1 MRRTSLSVD
10 SKSMHM
16 HLKETETGETE
27 LEKAFADG
35 DARILMNEPG
45 NVRRGGGEHAEYY
58 PGTEKM
64 VLYGGSPFF
73 DDQREGATRGR
84 RLTYFSN
91 EDRLI
96 VESGDAAP
104 AVSVIRRK

>member
-1 MRRTSLSVD
+1 MRMV
-10 SKSMHM
+10 
-16 HLKETETGETE
+16 LKETPSGETE

-35 DARILMNEPG
+35 DARILIEEPG
-45 NVRRGGGEHAEYY
+45 NIRRGGGEHAEYY
-58 PGTEKM
+58 PADEKM
-64 VLYGGSPFF
+64 VLYGGEPFF
-73 DDQREGATRGR
+73 DDQKEGATRGR

-96 VESGDAAP
+96 VESGDAVP